1 MDSIAS
7 ASARDEAGPRSGRR
21 PPSHPGAHKAIAQD
35 SYLETAQRELIRSY
49 ARQGERAQALRQYQ
63 NLVELLR
70 AELHSPPAKETSAL
84 YERVQRGDDI

>member
-1 MDSIAS
+1 MESIAS

-35 SYLETAQRELIRSY
+35 SYLETAQRELIRAY

-63 NLVELLR
+63 SLVELLR
-70 AELHSPPAKETSAL
+70 AELHSAPAKETSAL
-84 YERVQRGDDI
+84 YERLQQGDEI

>member
-35 SYLETAQRELIRSY
+35 SYLETAQRELIQSY
-49 ARQGERAQALRQYQ
+49 ARHGERAQALRQYQ

-70 AELHSPPAKETSAL
+70 AELYSPPAKETATL
-84 YERVQRGDDI
+84 YARLQRGDDI